1 MCEELV
7 AACEG
12 TPFTAL
18 DSCYAIGV
26 AGLKNA
32 RDEDQCYA
40 VYDDC
45 IADCRYVQSALRDAG
60 DASPDAATGDAATP
74 SDAATAADATASDAS
89 TALDA
94 TPDAD

>member
-1 MCEELV
+1 MCQELV
-7 AACEG
+7 EACEG

-45 IADCRYVQSALRDAG
+45 IADCRYVQAALLDAG
-60 DASPDAATGDAATP
+60 DASNASPDAATV
-74 SDAATAADATASDAS
+74 SDAASTSDATTVPDAKVSDAS
-89 TALDA
+89 
-94 TPDAD
+94 PDAD